1 MAKSKGFQFKQ
12 FFIEHTHCAM
22 KVGTD
27 SIMLGSWLDV
37 AGAKH
42 ILDVG
47 TGSGILALMLA
58 QKSPVDS
65 QITGV
70 DIDAAAIV
78 QATNNA
84 ESCPWSSR
92 LGFSHIS
99 LQDFMPTNKFDL
111 IVSNPPYFPFY
122 GRTGEEAEQGADRTD
137 YQQRQK
143 ARQTGE
149 LSHQQLIQSVAN
161 LLSDK
166 GRFACVLPAQNSE
179 DIVDYAVKLGFQ
191 CHRRLLVRAKPEGKI
206 IRHLLEFGRYSL
218 VRDED
223 IKIEHLHIYQQEKQY
238 SQAYINL
245 CKDYYLKF

>member
-12 FFIEHTHCAM
+12 FFIEHSNCAM

-47 TGSGILALMLA
+47 TGSGILAVMLA
-58 QKSPVDS
+58 QKSAGDA
-65 QITGV
+65 QITGI
-70 DIDAAAIV
+70 DIDAAAII
-78 QATNNA
+78 QANCNGQG
-84 ESCPWSSR
+84 CLWSSR
-92 LGFSHIS
+92 INFSHQS
-99 LQDFMPTNKFDL
+99 LQNFVPEDKFDL
-111 IVSNPPYFPFY
+111 IVSNPPYFPVY
-122 GRTGEEAEQGADRTD
+122 GRSGEQAKQGAGLITH
-137 YQQRQK
+137 QQRQT

-149 LSHQQLIQSVAN
+149 LSHQHLLQSVAG
-161 LLSDK
+161 LLTEK
-166 GRFACVLPAQNSE
+166 GRFSCVLPAQNSE
-179 DIVDYAVKLGFQ
+179 DIVDYAAQLGLQ

-218 VRDED
+218 LRDES
-223 IKIEHLHIYQQEKQY
+223 IKIEHLHIYQQKKQY